1 MSGVVARGPAIANPC
16 VQAWKLFRPVARVL
30 RFDLGL
36 VVQDYVEQGV
46 ADFQCSVVFDI
57 AQFADSVHEKAHAR
71 SCRADHL
78 GIKRGLASLPQHDPP
93 FLDHTRAL
101 FARIEQLVDQVFLN
115 SAVPK
120 NQPLEQPSCII
131 TPSDIEPLRGLIALS
146 LSRSRVTSLEPP
158 WGLPVLRSLDL
169 SGAEVAN
176 FEQLRELTALEQ
188 LNLSGRRVENL
199 DPLKGLTTLNS
210 LDLSGTWIANLDQL
224 KALTPLRSLDLS
236 LTQVAGLESLK

>member
-1 MSGVVARGPAIANPC
+1 MTVETAFAKELTRSQDSNDGFLALLRNDGELDLAILDVKNSVPA
-16 VQAWKLFRPVARVL
+16 VSL
-30 RFDLGL
+30 RKNNFILL
-36 VVQDYVEQGV
+36 VFGYC
-46 ADFQCSVVFDI
+46 FSL
-57 AQFADSVHEKAHAR
+57 AHFGKKR
-71 SCRADHL
+71 L

-93 FLDHTRAL
+93 FLDHTPAL

-146 LSRSRVTSLEPP
+146 LSLSRVTSLEPL

-176 FEQLRELTALEQ
+176 FEHLRELTALEQ
-188 LNLSGRRVENL
+188 LNLSGTRLENL

-210 LDLSGTWIANLDQL
+210 LDLSGIWIANLDQL
-224 KALTPLRSLDLS
+224 KALTPLRSFDLS
-236 LTQVAGLESLK
+236 LTRVAGLESLK